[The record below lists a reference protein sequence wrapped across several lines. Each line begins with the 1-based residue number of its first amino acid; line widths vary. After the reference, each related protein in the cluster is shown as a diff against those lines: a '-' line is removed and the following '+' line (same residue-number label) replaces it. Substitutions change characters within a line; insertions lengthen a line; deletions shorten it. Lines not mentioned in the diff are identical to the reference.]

1 VEFTQVHDTS
11 RIERAHAARS
21 PGAEREPPVAAV
33 PPKSRLRGWFV
44 AGVSIVSV
52 AAAALIAWRPQENPP
67 AAAPSGAVAEP
78 HGPASGEDGPDAVRV
93 DVVKPE
99 AHGLGRTSTQPGE
112 VHAFEYADLYA
123 KTSGYLGVQNVDI
136 GSQVEQ
142 GQLLARIDVPELEE
156 DVKEAEASLERA
168 KSVVAQS
175 EARVTTT
182 EAEVEAA
189 DALIEQAQAEIVKA
203 EAQTKWRKSEYVR
216 IKDLV
221 VAQSIEKKLEDER
234 LNAWQAARAAE
245 LASHAAVDSAKAQ
258 ANAARARVEQ
268 AKADLLHAHANVHVA
283 EAVLDKARVLFNYTR
298 IESPY
303 KGVITARNF
312 HRGAFIRSPD
322 QGGVVPLLTVARTD
336 WMRFVTKVGDL
347 DVPYTN
353 VGDKATIEIDALPG
367 KVFTGTVSRM
377 ADVEDQRQK
386 VMRVEIDLPNDDR
399 LLREG
404 MYSKRSAIELEPPSQ
419 ALSVPSSALVG
430 PSNHGKGDVYVVRD
444 GKAHLMP
451 ITIASGQDNGLRM
464 EVLSGLQPSDDV
476 VVHYRGAIEDGAPV
490 VVNAARDAAPAEH

>member
-1 VEFTQVHDTS
+1 M
-11 RIERAHAARS
+11 AAS
-21 PGAEREPPVAAV
+21 PGATAQ
-33 PPKSRLRGWFV
+33 SDG
-44 AGVSIVSV
+44 
-52 AAAALIAWRPQENPP
+52 P
-67 AAAPSGAVAEP
+67 AAAEVGAE
-78 HGPASGEDGPDAVRV
+78 AVRV

-99 AHGLGRTSTQPGE
+99 AHGFGRTSTLPGE
-112 VHAFEYADLYA
+112 VHAFEYAELYA
-123 KTSGYLGVQNVDI
+123 KASGYLGEQNVDI
-136 GSQVEQ
+136 GDSVER
-142 GQLLARIDVPELEE
+142 GQLLARIDVPELAE

-168 KSVVAQS
+168 NSVVAQS
-175 EARVTTT
+175 EARVETSK
-182 EAEVEAA
+182 AEVEAA
-189 DALIEQAQAEIVKA
+189 DALIEQTQAEIVRS
-203 EAQTKWRKSEYVR
+203 EAQTKWRRSEYDR
-216 IKDLV
+216 IKELV
-221 VAQSIEKKLEDER
+221 VAQSIEKKLEDEK

-245 LASHAAVDSAKAQ
+245 LAAHAAVDSAKAQ

-268 AKADLLHAHANVHVA
+268 AKADLLHAHADVRVA
-283 EAVLDKARVLFNYTR
+283 QTVLDKARVLFSYTR

-322 QGGVVPLLTVARTD
+322 QGGSVPLLTVARTD
-336 WMRFVTKVGDL
+336 KMRFVTVVGDL

-353 VGDKATIEIDALPG
+353 VGDKATIQIDALPG

-377 ADVEDQRQK
+377 ADVEDPRQK

-404 MYSKRSAIELEPPSQ
+404 MYSKRNAIELEPPSQ
-419 ALSVPSSALVG
+419 ALSVPASALVG
-430 PSNHGKGDVYVVRD
+430 ASSNGTGEVYVVRD

-476 VVHYRGAIEDGAPV
+476 VVRYRGAIEDGAPV
-490 VVNAARDAAPAEH
+490 VVNATRDAAPAEH